1 MSAGPRSAAIMGR
14 AQAVMPGGVS
24 SPVRA
29 FRAVGG
35 TPLVLRS
42 GSGAEFEDADG
53 RRYVDFVCSWGPLIL
68 GHAHPEVVAA
78 IADAA
83 TRGTSFGAP
92 SEVEVELAEYIT
104 SAYPGLD
111 QVRFVSSGTEATMS
125 AIRVARGATGR
136 DRIVKFAGCYH
147 GHADH
152 LLVSAGS
159 GLVTFG
165 RPSSAGVPSA
175 FVRETVVLPLDDE
188 ERVTDLLRREGH
200 TIAAV
205 IIEPVPANN
214 GLLIQRPEFLRT
226 LREETRR
233 AGTILIFDEVISGF
247 RLGRGGAAAHYG
259 ITPDL
264 ATFGKVIG
272 GGLPV
277 GAFGGRRDLMQHL
290 APLGG
295 VYQAGTLSGNAV
307 AMTAGLTTLRILER
321 DNGWQRLD
329 GTGAALEAALTPVLA
344 AAPMPAQCVR
354 LGSLFWIALQAAA
367 APRSAETID
376 TAAADRY
383 RPVFHGLLAR
393 GIALAPSAYEAGFL
407 SLAHAPGHI
416 ARLADGLRDAFA
428 AGSTGANGTAGPVV
442 HAGGTRSAA
451 RGDAT
456 PGADPDVGR
465 TAATPRRAHVDRDAV
480 LRFGGNVCDFHTL
493 AGRSADGAEHTL
505 GHKEAMV
512 LRYLAERE
520 GDVVWRDDLLEAVWG
535 EEVLPSS
542 RAVDAL
548 VVQLRRRFEPN
559 PDAPRFIHGVRGVG
573 YRFTTAPEGVA

>member
-1 MSAGPRSAAIMGR
+1 MSAGPRSAAVMAR

-42 GSGAEFEDADG
+42 GSGAEVEDADG

-68 GHAHPEVVAA
+68 GHAPSEVVEA
-78 IADAA
+78 IAAAA

-92 SEVEVELAEYIT
+92 TEVEVELAEYLT
-104 SAYPGLD
+104 SAYPGLE

-165 RPSSAGVPSA
+165 RPSSAGVPA
-175 FVRETVVLPLDDE
+175 GFARETIVLPLDDE
-188 ERVTDLLRREGH
+188 ERLRELLRREGD

-214 GLLIQRPEFLRT
+214 GLLLQRPAFLRT

-233 AGTILIFDEVISGF
+233 AGTLLIFDEVISGF
-247 RLGRGGAAAHYG
+247 RVGRGGAAAHYG

-295 VYQAGTLSGNAV
+295 VYQAGTLSGNAI

-321 DNGWQRLD
+321 DDGWARLEE
-329 GTGAALEAALTPVLA
+329 TGAALEAALQPVLA
-344 AAPMPAQCVR
+344 AAPVPAQLVR
-354 LGSLFWIALQAAA
+354 LGSVFWMALQEGEPPRAADA
-367 APRSAETID
+367 IHA
-376 TAAADRY
+376 AAADRY
-383 RPVFHGLLAR
+383 RPVFHALLDR

-407 SLAHAPGHI
+407 SLAHTPAHI
-416 ARLADGLRDAFA
+416 ACLRDALREAFDKA
-428 AGSTGANGTAGPVV
+428 TDGTLACGTQADGAMSGGVSAGASATA
-442 HAGGTRSAA
+442 TRDDPATLR
-451 RGDAT
+451 RG
-456 PGADPDVGR
+456 
-465 TAATPRRAHVDRDAV
+465 HVDRGEV
-480 LRFGGNVCDFHTL
+480 LRFGGNACDFHTL
-493 AGRSADGAEHTL
+493 AGRSADGTEHVL
-505 GHKEAMV
+505 GHKEALV

-520 GDVVWRDDLLEAVWG
+520 GQVVWRDDLLEAVWG
-535 EEVLPSS
+535 DEALPSS

-548 VVQLRRRFEPN
+548 VIQLRRRFEPD
-559 PDAPRFIHGVRGVG
+559 PRTPRFIRDVRGVG
-573 YRFTTAPEGVA
+573 YRFTTAPDGVA